1 MTILIANIGTSDLAV
16 NVEGYYLP
24 IRFDRNEPNLD
35 ESQLTEEEKIVW
47 DQEYRQSDV
56 IDKLCPELGVETNP
70 EGREKFFFRDF
81 TEKLWAAYEQDEEKW
96 HSRISPGRLQGVVST
111 AKNQFQAR
119 SAFIFATDQPQ
130 EQKDDSIYLFK
141 ILKKWFWRE
150 MEFELIPKYI
160 PSDTD
165 DFAVNLDQLLDFY
178 YRFFHELDSQEEI
191 LVSIKGG
198 TPQMQNA
205 LRLQA
210 VSSTIPK
217 QLFVEPKLS
226 VKNILAGQPSQC
238 QLTAYWK
245 YMRNQKYQTV
255 QQLLDRWDFD
265 GAINILKS
273 WHSILTFLD
282 NKDVLRKGEIK
293 QSRKRLDLVIAG
305 LSIARSL
312 FNLDIKG
319 GRSIINDDKTDQ
331 SSLNQYFRFSD
342 FLDEENY
349 DSLLNLYTQCCIYYE
364 LSQTANFLA
373 RVGSF
378 YENAII
384 RLIEKR
390 GGYQYLDQWKINVNQ
405 LQNKIGN
412 PLLQE
417 FQKLEGKDSLENSYS
432 IKFSRY
438 SKRNYLDI
446 LIKHRA
452 QTNSNLQ
459 SDLDNWNQHQFQFS
473 GKTFNGVLG
482 LLKALDYWIEK
493 RNDLVHNAEGLSQ
506 VRINDFNRDRPQ
518 EACTYD
524 DIIPILTEILKNSL
538 VALNRNYRQEFVENN
553 HYYIYSNAKES
564 AIALL
569 MTDTSDN

>member
-24 IRFDRNEPNLD
+24 IRFDRKEPNLD

-47 DQEYRQSDV
+47 DREYRQSDV
-56 IDKLCPELGVETNP
+56 IEKLCPELGVETKP

-96 HSRISPGRLQGVVST
+96 HSRISPGRLQGVVTT

-130 EQKDDSIYLFK
+130 KQKDDSIYLFK

-178 YRFFHELDSQEEI
+178 YRFFHELSSQEEI

-265 GAINILKS
+265 GAISILKS

-319 GRSIINDDKTDQ
+319 GRSIINDDNTDQ
-331 SSLNQYFRFSD
+331 SSLNHYFSLSD

-349 DSLLNLYTQCCIYYE
+349 DSLLNLYTQCRIYHE

-384 RLIEKR
+384 RLIEKN

-405 LQNKIGN
+405 LQKKIGN
-412 PLLQE
+412 HLLQE
-417 FQKLEGKDSLENSYS
+417 FQKLEGKGSLENPYS

-518 EACTYD
+518 EACAYD
-524 DIIPILTEILKNSL
+524 DIIPILTEILKNPL
-538 VALNRNYRQEFVENN
+538 VALNRNYRQEFVEKN

-569 MTDTSDN
+569 MTDAADH